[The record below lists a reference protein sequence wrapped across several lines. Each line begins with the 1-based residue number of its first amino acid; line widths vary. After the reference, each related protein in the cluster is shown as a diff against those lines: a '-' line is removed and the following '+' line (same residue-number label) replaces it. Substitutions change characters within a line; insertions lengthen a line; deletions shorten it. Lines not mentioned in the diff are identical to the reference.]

1 MRPRGSSA
9 VDGRVERAVLVGV
22 DLAPRRDG
30 ATPIDVDESVD
41 ELARLCATAGV
52 VVAGRTSQR
61 RKVPDVRSFIGAG
74 KVDEVKRLVG
84 EAGANVVIFD
94 DPLSPAQQR
103 NLEREIGLGPGGDP
117 TVKVIDR
124 SQLILDIFAQ
134 RATSIEGKLQVELA
148 QLDYLLPRLT
158 RHWSHLSRLGGGVG
172 TRGPGETQLEVD
184 RRRVRERVAGLRKR
198 LVEVARTRGLHRS
211 ERAQVPYPT
220 VALVGY
226 TNAGKSTLM
235 RRITGAEVLID
246 DTLFATLDP
255 TVRRFKLPHAGTV
268 LLSDTVGF
276 IHKLPHQLV
285 EAFKSTL
292 EEVRSAD
299 LLLHVVDASNEA
311 HPLHAEVVERVL
323 AEIGAAERP
332 ILLVLNKIDQLGP
345 EAERQAKL
353 EATRAGGAAVSA
365 RSGANI
371 EALRAAIDV
380 RLAADRER
388 VEFRV
393 PFERGEVLA
402 RLHRDGAILATRE
415 DDGATLITALV
426 TAKVAGQVRKALAR
440 DQG

>member
-1 MRPRGSSA
+1 MKSRGSVL
-9 VDGRVERAVLVGV
+9 VDGRVERALLVGV
-22 DLAPRRDG
+22 ELPTPRDG
-30 ATPIDVDESVD
+30 DLPIGVEESLD
-41 ELARLCATAGV
+41 ELDRLCSTAGV
-52 VVAGRTSQR
+52 EVVGRTFQR

-74 KVDEVKRLVG
+74 KVGEVEHLV
-84 EAGANVVIFD
+84 EDRGANVVIFD

-103 NLEREIGLGPGGDP
+103 NLERAIGLGPGGDP
-117 TVKVIDR
+117 TVKVVDR

-134 RATSIEGKLQVELA
+134 RASSIEGKLQVELA

-184 RRRVRERVAGLRKR
+184 RRRVRERVAALRRR
-198 LVEVARTRGLHRS
+198 LQEVSRTRGLHRF

-235 RRITGAEVLID
+235 KRLTGADVFID
-246 DTLFATLDP
+246 DTLFATLDA
-255 TVRRFKLPHAGTV
+255 TVRRFKLLHSGVV

-299 LLLHVVDASNEA
+299 LLLHVLDAANPA
-311 HPLHAEVVERVL
+311 HAAHVEVVEGVL
-323 AEIGAAERP
+323 GEIGAAERP
-332 ILLVLNKIDQLGP
+332 TLKVLNKIDQLDP
-345 EAERQAKL
+345 EAQALVAL
-353 EATRAGGAAVSA
+353 EAGRLGAVAVSA
-365 RSGANI
+365 RTGAGI
-371 EALRAAIDV
+371 DALRAAIDA
-380 RLAADRER
+380 RLAAERER

-402 RLHRDGAILATRE
+402 RLHREGAILESRQ
-415 DDGATLITALV
+415 DDGATLVTALV
-426 TAKVAGQVRKALAR
+426 TPKVAGQVRKALA
-440 DQG
+440 GGG